1 MSKPDV
7 FKDFEHTYASAIDD
21 VVAFSHQGHE
31 FFTRAK
37 VDHLLDLV
45 GRLVGDPASQ
55 CLLDVGCGPGATDA
69 MLVPH
74 VGGLFGVD
82 VSAAMVGQARSA
94 NPSANYQVYDGVS
107 LPYDNDE
114 FDVVFTI
121 CVLHHVEPPKWQSF
135 VQEIGRVTRTGGLTV
150 VFEHNPY
157 NPLTRR
163 AVNHCDFDE
172 GVTLLPRRTTTSL
185 CLQAGMEVVEK
196 RYILFVPVN
205 RAVSRTADRV
215 FGWLP
220 AGAQY
225 YVAARRS

>member
-1 MSKPDV
+1 MSKPDA

-94 NPSANYQVYDGVS
+94 NPSGNYQVYDGVS

-135 VQEIGRVTRTGGLTV
+135 VQEIGRVTRFGGLTV

-163 AVNHCDFDE
+163 AVNHCDFDD

-185 CLQAGMEVVEK
+185 CLKARMQVVEK

-205 RAVSRTADRV
+205 RAVSRAADT
-215 FGWLP
+215 FLGWLP